1 VVFLYSTPP
10 TSLKDATSPKH
21 CGISPNEAAVENAND
36 AVTSKTSW
44 PLEIY
49 LNTPHHKSAYSAG
62 QKPSDR
68 NSALLGEL
76 DEHLKKYAGN

>member
-1 VVFLYSTPP
+1 VSLYSTPQ
-10 TSLKDATSPKH
+10 TSSKDAASPNH
-21 CGISPNEAAVENAND
+21 CGICPEKAAVETAND